1 MPDDVGVAHVG
12 AGRPD
17 HAVFDGLGEP
27 ALLPARQEPRALPI
41 LGHDLGDEGHVRAQR
56 ERDVLDEALEE
67 RLADR
72 PGRSLGDEGEE
83 ILGQARPTLPAP
95 TSGRRHGVRRTR
107 AKSTTAPDVGS
118 PLRQVQVA
126 GTVGSVPH
134 GHVTLA
140 AAFAASGVLSGS
152 LIAEHAG
159 AGDVLAWLPRTVVV
173 AAAALLLV
181 G

>member
-1 MPDDVGVAHVG
+1 
-12 AGRPD
+12 
-17 HAVFDGLGEP
+17 
-27 ALLPARQEPRALPI
+27 
-41 LGHDLGDEGHVRAQR
+41 
-56 ERDVLDEALEE
+56 
-67 RLADR
+67 
-72 PGRSLGDEGEE
+72 
-83 ILGQARPTLPAP
+83 
-95 TSGRRHGVRRTR
+95 
-107 AKSTTAPDVGS
+107 
-118 PLRQVQVA
+118 VQVA